1 MVHRISNGRI
11 AAPVN
16 APERAALRDALPQVF
31 TFWEASGAFSP
42 QSLDR
47 MAETVSRFAAR
58 LAADGVQF
66 FDQVTPQLAEAFI
79 VAPRRGGGT
88 PEVAT
93 THVRRSAVR
102 ALFRALRALGLAS
115 ADPTID
121 VRLAPR
127 GDLAAR
133 PLTDDEIALC
143 RISAQTVAKPA
154 SATVRAAA
162 WALAEATGVSTEIAR
177 VRVHDLDSTSRP
189 RAVRLSGGVRRN
201 PRIGVL
207 TTWGTDAIARRLAQ
221 LDAAGAGDDAL
232 IAYGGSAPAGSAKAQ
247 SSVCEAIRA
256 TLVAAGLGAER
267 GVRPASVRHWAGRA
281 AFDAGAPIEKVAAMM
296 GHRSLDE
303 AARDIGF
310 AWHAAAGDAR

>member
-1 MVHRISNGRI
+1 MARRISNGSA
-11 AAPVN
+11 AAPAG
-16 APERAALRDALPQVF
+16 APQRLSLDDALPQVF
-31 TFWEASGAFSP
+31 AFWEASGAFSP

-47 MAETVSRFAAR
+47 MSETVARFAAR
-58 LAADGVQF
+58 LAASGVRF
-66 FDQVTPQLAEAFI
+66 VDEVTPRLAEAFI
-79 VAPRRGGGT
+79 MAPRRGGGP

-102 ALFRALRALGLAS
+102 ALFRALRAMGIAG

-121 VRLAPR
+121 VRLSPR

-133 PLTDDEIALC
+133 PLIDDEIALC

-154 SATVRAAA
+154 SVTVRAAA

-177 VRVHDLDSTSRP
+177 VRVSDLDSTTRP
-189 RAVRLSGGVRRN
+189 RTVRLFGGARRDD
-201 PRIGVL
+201 RTGVL
-207 TTWGTDAIARRLAQ
+207 TGWGADAIARRLAQ
-221 LDAAGAGDDAL
+221 LAAAGAGPETL
-232 IAYGGSAPAGSAKAQ
+232 VAYGGSAPAGSAKAQ

-256 TLVAAGLGAER
+256 TLIAAGLGAER
-267 GVRPASVRHWAGRA
+267 GVRPSSVRHWAGRA

-303 AARDIGF
+303 TALDIGYV
-310 AWHAAAGDAR
+310 WRSVSGGAR